1 MNTFSL
7 TDEGKQ
13 VLLPQHRIM
22 FGILVDVSG
31 SMARTFGLDRLRSV
45 GVKRA
50 HAIITTFLKII
61 KTEVSRHERE
71 DQIFV
76 SAFGLAGE
84 RNNVV
89 TCDLIALLNWLNTVK
104 VPEEMR
110 GKSAHAALISL
121 ARKEGYG
128 YAEKW
133 IKEELSWEQAQNLY
147 QLLLIDKSLVK
158 KLLDKLPDSSS
169 AMVVSAG
176 TDVVRGAD
184 WLLNKFSFGLFETHM
199 GDNIQRSTVQSSEAY
214 RYAEELIR
222 DKDKIIYDILA
233 TMQHSQPKSVQYVL
247 QLFHDLKLDKDDS
260 YATSSNDIHS
270 QIDEI
275 LNPIKPYI
283 YGSTP
288 MQKAM
293 TDALD
298 QFRNSRAASKVLF
311 ILTDGES
318 TDGDPRMVSEEMKKM
333 DVTVVTCYLTDQ
345 HIHDQKRL
353 YDVFYSDS
361 IDGGRK
367 VLFDMS
373 STMHNIDPPVSYL
386 VSAGWT
392 LPASGESR
400 LYVEANI
407 LDIVDELSETVV
419 SQLNK
424 PYDALVDVLN
434 EVDITDM
441 INRSNADFMPDK
453 QDQNPCFAHA
463 VAAVLHLAMHRIV
476 GREGGYP
483 TFKQIRDERLIPMYG
498 KKGAHTTVVLEQVCP
513 EYRLQVKE
521 VDERGARNALNHR
534 RPLVATFALCNDQWA
549 KFKSYYK
556 KTPDGILH
564 KDDIGCK

>member
-1 MNTFSL
+1 
-7 TDEGKQ
+7 
-13 VLLPQHRIM
+13 M

-31 SMARTFGLDRLRSV
+31 SMRKTFSLDRSRSV
-45 GVKRA
+45 RVKRA
-50 HAIITTFLKII
+50 HAIITTVLKIV
-61 KTEVSRHERE
+61 KTEVSRHKRE

-76 SAFGLAGE
+76 SAFGLAGK
-84 RNNVV
+84 RNNVI
-89 TCDLIALLNWLNTVK
+89 TCDLIALLNWLNKVK
-104 VPEEMR
+104 VPKEMR
-110 GKSAHAALISL
+110 GKSAHAALVNL
-121 ARKEGYG
+121 ARNEGYG

-133 IKEELSWEQAQNLY
+133 IKEELSKEQAQDLY

-158 KLLDKLPDSSS
+158 KLLDKLPSSSS

-176 TDVVRGAD
+176 TNVVRGAD
-184 WLLNKFSFGLFETHM
+184 WLLKTVSFGLIETHG
-199 GDNIQRSTVQSSEAY
+199 GDNIQQFTVQSSEAY
-214 RYAEELIR
+214 RYAEELIQ
-222 DKDKIIYDILA
+222 DKDEIIYDILA
-233 TMQHSQPKSVQYVL
+233 KMKHPQPKSVQYVL
-247 QLFHDLKLDKDDS
+247 QLFQDLELDKDDS
-260 YATSSNDIHS
+260 YATSTNDIHS
-270 QIDEI
+270 RIDEV
-275 LNPIKPYI
+275 LDPIEPYI
-283 YGSTP
+283 YGGTP

-311 ILTDGES
+311 ILTDGDS
-318 TDGDPRMVSEEMKKM
+318 ADGDPRMVSEEMKEM

-345 HIHDQKRL
+345 HIHDQKCL
-353 YDVFYSDS
+353 YDDSDS

-373 STMHNIDPPVSYL
+373 STMYNIDPPVSYL
-386 VSAGWT
+386 LNAGWT
-392 LPASGESR
+392 LPYSGESR
-400 LYVEANI
+400 LYVEANS
-407 LDIVDELSETVV
+407 LDIVNELCETVV

-424 PYDALVDVLN
+424 PCDALVDILN
-434 EVDITDM
+434 EVDMTDM
-441 INRSNADFMPDK
+441 INRNNAEFKPDK
-453 QDQNPCFAHA
+453 QDQNSCYAHA

-498 KKGAHTTVVLEQVCP
+498 KKGAHTTIVLEKVCP

-534 RPLVATFALCNDQWA
+534 RPLVAIFALCNDQWA
-549 KFKSYYK
+549 KFKSFYK